1 MSNALLIYNQLHAS
15 GISEAGALGLMGN
28 WMAESGLE
36 DEVSI
41 QFMSIH
47 SAGGKLNEFDIVCC
61 CPHLRVEMN
70 TFYKDF
76 HPEIPIYIL
85 PKRMYGQMKFR
96 DIYEDALDIL
106 EIYKD
111 HPQNEPTHFP
121 NEEDFAHIERASSY
135 RSTYGDYHQYLK

>member
-1 MSNALLIYNQLHAS
+1 MLRIV
-15 GISEAGALGLMGN
+15 ICCAGGFSSYYIAREMKKQ
-28 WMAESGLE
+28 MAESGLE